1 MESTTVLPNVVRR
14 WRRRLFPVGW
24 LQGVGDTLQRRQDVI
39 RRLQWCF
46 VAIYY
51 CLLIVPALLPQPASR
66 AEVFSSLASVAEIVF
81 WGIWWPGVILSMLLF
96 GQFWC
101 GVFCPDGALT
111 EFASRHGRGGKIPG
125 WVRWSGWPLAAF
137 SVVVLYEHLVDA
149 HSAPRAI
156 LLSLGGASLLAL
168 VCGYFLGRG
177 KRVWCRYLC
186 PVSSMFSLL
195 ARCSVFHFK
204 VDRLAWDNA
213 PKPLPRGIDC
223 PPLLDVR
230 RLRSNEKC
238 SMCGRCSGHRQA
250 VQLAARWPGAEIVDM
265 EPAEIR
271 LADAFAICFVLIGLC
286 YGATHWRH
294 GFLAEYFQAL
304 GAGSVGGGL
313 LAILLVG
320 SLLALTV
327 GALLII
333 AGRGDRQRSIHLCY
347 GLIPLAGLG
356 LFLGAM
362 EHAFLLMTHSGLD
375 IDLVQL
381 LIRVGTV
388 LLGAWWS
395 WSIGQ
400 RILQGAGATGWER
413 FIAYGF
419 ALLVLG
425 GVWLFAPYFIRDT
438 FGF

>member
-1 MESTTVLPNVVRR
+1 MESTRVLPNVVRR
-14 WRRRLFPVGW
+14 WRDRLFPEGW
-24 LQGVGDTLQRRQDVI
+24 LQGVGDTLQQRQDVI
-39 RRLQWCF
+39 RWLQWCF

-51 CLLIVPALLPQPASR
+51 FLLIVPALLPQPASR
-66 AEVFSSLASVAEIVF
+66 AEVFTSLAGVAEIVF

-101 GVFCPDGALT
+101 GVFCPDGTLT
-111 EFASRHGRGGKIPG
+111 EFASRRGRGGKIPG

-137 SVVVLYEHLVDA
+137 SVVVLYEHLADA
-149 HSAPRAI
+149 YSAPRAI

-195 ARCSVFHFK
+195 ARCSIFHFK
-204 VDRLAWDNA
+204 VDRVAWDNA

-238 SMCGRCSGHRQA
+238 SMCGRCSGHRNA

-286 YGATHWRH
+286 YGTIHWRH
-294 GFLAEYFQAL
+294 GPLADYFYAL
-304 GAGSVGGGL
+304 GAGSIGSSL

-327 GALLII
+327 GALLSI
-333 AGRGDRQRSIHLCY
+333 AGRGDQQRSIHLAY

-356 LFLGAM
+356 LFLGAL

-375 IDLVQL
+375 FEFERRA
-381 LIRVGTV
+381 IRVGTV
-388 LLGAWWS
+388 VLGVGWS
-395 WSIGQ
+395 GLIGKQ
-400 RILQGAGATGWER
+400 VIRRAGAKGGLPGV
-413 FIAYGF
+413 AYWVL
-419 ALLVLG
+419 LLVLG
-425 GVWLFAPYFIRDT
+425 SAWLFASF
-438 FGF
+438 